1 MARRSNRILPPTIY
15 DVARV
20 AGVSASTVSRALSG
34 YPHVAP
40 ATREAIR
47 DAAATLRYHPNL
59 IAQDLAKGLS
69 QTIGLLLPD
78 TVSPFWGRL
87 IKGIETGLREH
98 DYSLLMAS
106 AEGSASASKALEL
119 LVAHHVDGLVVAAG
133 GDIPDEDL
141 VGLSDEV
148 PLVAVG
154 RSLPGREHS
163 LIRVQN
169 FEGAYQ
175 VTQHLLALGHERIAH
190 ISGPLW
196 HVEALERLDG
206 YRRALLDGGIEP
218 DPDLLVEGD
227 FNTRSGLIAMER
239 LLSAGRECTAVFPSS
254 DQMAR
259 GANLALYH
267 HGLEVPRDVSLVGFD
282 DQPFAAF
289 TRPPLTTVAQPL
301 FEMGQ
306 AAARNLIARIQGRP
320 SALPTFATTLC
331 LRESTASRR
340 SAVS

>member
-106 AEGSASASKALEL
+106 AEGSERPE
-119 LVAHHVDGLVVAAG
+119 GPRAAG
-133 GDIPDEDL
+133 RPPRGRPRGGGGRGHPRRRPRRPERRGPPGGGGPEPSRPGRQPDPGPEL
-141 VGLSDEV
+141 R
-148 PLVAVG
+148 
-154 RSLPGREHS
+154 RSLPGDAAPPRPRPRAHRPHLGAAVARRGPREARR
-163 LIRVQN
+163 LPP
-169 FEGAYQ
+169 GA
-175 VTQHLLALGHERIAH
+175 
-190 ISGPLW
+190 
-196 HVEALERLDG
+196 
-206 YRRALLDGGIEP
+206 
-218 DPDLLVEGD
+218 
-227 FNTRSGLIAMER
+227 
-239 LLSAGRECTAVFPSS
+239 AGRG
-254 DQMAR
+254 DR
-259 GANLALYH
+259 
-267 HGLEVPRDVSLVGFD
+267 PR
-282 DQPFAAF
+282 P
-289 TRPPLTTVAQPL
+289 RPPGGRGLQHPL
-301 FEMGQ
+301 RAHRPG
-306 AAARNLIARIQGRP
+306 AAAPGGAG
-320 SALPTFATTLC
+320 
-331 LRESTASRR
+331 
-340 SAVS
+340 V